1 MDYVFVYGTLKE
13 GFPNH
18 HLLPSSQLV
27 GECRTVARWPLV
39 IAGEWFSPILIDD
52 HGSGSKVTG
61 ELYSLDD
68 SSLEFLDELEGVG
81 APLGFSRIEIVV
93 DIRSVPVWTYAKPS
107 ELVSSVH
114 EGPFAAYVL
123 DPRYV
128 PGEQRGHP
136 NSGFGTAGD
145 RA

>member
-1 MDYVFVYGTLKE
+1 MFADDARLASETSTAAAPDSGTICPDGATL
-13 GFPNH
+13 
-18 HLLPSSQLV
+18 
-27 GECRTVARWPLV
+27 TVEALSATARNPD
-39 IAGEWFSPILIDD
+39 I
-52 HGSGSKVTG
+52 
-61 ELYSLDD
+61 
-68 SSLEFLDELEGVG
+68 
-81 APLGFSRIEIVV
+81 RIEIVV